1 MAKLMIE
8 AQVDERCCAPMTQEA
23 LSTSDADDFAQ
34 LFAALGDPVRLR
46 LFSIIA
52 ASAVSATV
60 ALPAAASVNVIG
72 KQSSTSAYTQK
83 DLQQSANFYAALDHK
98 TQY

>member
-1 MAKLMIE
+1 MNLN
-8 AQVDERCCAPMTQEA
+8 
-23 LSTSDADDFAQ
+23 
-34 LFAALGDPVRLR
+34 

-60 ALPAAASVNVIG
+60 ALPAAASVEVSG

-83 DLQQSANFYAALDHK
+83 YLQQSANFYAALDHK
-98 TQY
+98 TQQ